1 MPACIGETTCED
13 LTKFVTP
20 ELNAIIDNI
29 ANSIP
34 NFNVGRFDIKY
45 KDEKSLFEGTDFY
58 ILEANGTLGFDLRKN
73 TSNLFMS
80 NYYLNRWFVH
90 RFFYGIKNILTLN
103 GYDIFENCDTLN
115 NAFNNAFYCGDW
127 EKLFAKYT

>member
-1 MPACIGETTCED
+1 
-13 LTKFVTP
+13 
-20 ELNAIIDNI
+20 
-29 ANSIP
+29 
-34 NFNVGRFDIKY
+34 
-45 KDEKSLFEGTDFY
+45 
-58 ILEANGTLGFDLRKN
+58 
-73 TSNLFMS
+73 MS